1 MKVLILVAS
10 SGKNLEIAQMMQK
23 RLESKKALVQL
34 VDLEKLGLPLYTS
47 TQEAVEIPARAHE
60 LSDVLNSSDK
70 IIIMSPEYNG
80 GIPAT
85 LTNAVSWVSR
95 IGEDWRSTFNNK
107 PMLLGTH
114 SGGAGANILTALRLQ
129 FSYIGANVIGR
140 TVQASY
146 GSPLNEEGMDS
157 CLGILLNSN

>member
-1 MKVLILVAS
+1 MKILILVAS
-10 SGKNLEIAQMMQK
+10 SGKNLEIAQLMK
-23 RLESKKALVQL
+23 KKLESKKALVQL
-34 VDLEKLGLPLYTS
+34 VDLEKLGLPLFTS
-47 TQEAVEIPARAHE
+47 SQEAIEVPARAHE
-60 LSDVLNSSDK
+60 LSESLNNAER

-95 IGEDWRSTFNNK
+95 IGDDWRSTFNNK

-129 FSYIGANVIGR
+129 FSYIGANIIGR

-146 GSPLNEEGMDS
+146 GTPLNEEGMDT
-157 CLGILLNSN
+157 CLEILMK

>member
-1 MKVLILVAS
+1 MKILILVAS
-10 SGKNLEIAQMMQK
+10 SGKNLEIAQLMK
-23 RLESKKALVQL
+23 KKLESKKALVQL

-47 TQEAVEIPARAHE
+47 SQEAIKVPARAHE
-60 LSDVLNSSDK
+60 LSESLNNAER

-95 IGEDWRSTFNNK
+95 IGDDWRSTFNNK

-129 FSYIGANVIGR
+129 FSYIGANIIGR

-146 GSPLNEEGMDS
+146 GTPLNEEGMDT
-157 CLGILLNSN
+157 CLEILMK

>member
-1 MKVLILVAS
+1 MKISILVAS
-10 SGKNLEIAQMMQK
+10 SGKNLEIAQII
-23 RLESKKALVQL
+23 EKKLGAKNALVQL
-34 VDLEKLGLPLYTS
+34 IDLEKLGLPLYTS

-60 LSDVLNSSDK
+60 LSDVLNSSEK

-85 LTNAVSWVSR
+85 LTNALSWVSR

-107 PMLLGTH
+107 PVLLGTH
-114 SGGAGANILTALRLQ
+114 SGGAGANVLTALRLQ

-140 TVQASY
+140 TIQASY
-146 GSPLNEEGMDS
+146 GSPLNEDGMEA
-157 CLGILLNSN
+157 CLDILMQQ